1 MWNEQKQLLQSQLA
15 PDERLL
21 WFGQP
26 RSGIA
31 LRASD
36 ILVIPFSLMW
46 GGTAIFIYASILTS
60 DTPFLFKFFGLP
72 FVVVGLYMLFGRFIL
87 DAKRRSATYYGI
99 TNERIIIISTRF
111 GRQIRSLDLRT
122 LDVISLNEKS
132 DGSGT
137 ITFGLA
143 RRRYYGYDG
152 TRLPGLEQH
161 TIPEFEMIQNAKSV
175 YETVR
180 NTQRKQLETRK
191 IADDAE

>member
-15 PDERLL
+15 PNERLL

-26 RSGIA
+26 RSGMV
-31 LRASD
+31 LRAND
-36 ILVIPFSLMW
+36 IFVIPFSLVW
-46 GGTAIFIYASILTS
+46 GGSAFFILGSVLTS
-60 DTPFLFKFFGLP
+60 DGPILFKLFTLP
-72 FVVVGLYMLFGRFIL
+72 FVIVALYLLFGRFIL
-87 DAKRRSATYYGI
+87 DAKRRGATYYGI

-143 RRRYYGYDG
+143 SRRYYGYDG
-152 TRLPGLEQH
+152 TRPPGLEQH

-175 YETVR
+175 YETVM
-180 NTQRKQLETRK
+180 NAQRKQLELRSV
-191 IADDAE
+191 

>member
-1 MWNEQKQLLQSQLA
+1 MWNEQKQLLHSQLA

-26 RSGIA
+26 RSGIVF
-31 LRASD
+31 RAFD

-46 GGTAIFIYASILTS
+46 GGTAIFIQVSVLTS
-60 DTPFLFKFFGLP
+60 DTTILHKLFALP
-72 FVVVGLYMLFGRFIL
+72 FFVVGLYLLFGRFIL
-87 DAKRRSATYYGI
+87 DAMRRSATYYGI

-111 GRQIRSLDLRT
+111 GRQIRSLDLRA

-143 RRRYYGYDG
+143 SRRYYGYDG
-152 TRLPGLEQH
+152 TRLPGLDQH

-180 NTQRKQLETRK
+180 IAQRKQLEMGSV
-191 IADDAE
+191 

>member
-15 PDERLL
+15 PNEQLL

-26 RSGIA
+26 RSGMV
-31 LRASD
+31 LRAND
-36 ILVIPFSLMW
+36 IFVIPFSLVW
-46 GGTAIFIYASILTS
+46 GGSAFFILGSVLTS
-60 DTPFLFKFFGLP
+60 DGPILFKLFTLP
-72 FVVVGLYMLFGRFIL
+72 FVIVALYLLFGRFIL

-99 TNERIIIISTRF
+99 TNERIIIVSTRF
-111 GRQIRSLDLRT
+111 GRQIRSLDLRA

-143 RRRYYGYDG
+143 SRRYSGYDG
-152 TRLPGLEQH
+152 TRFPGLGQH

-175 YETVR
+175 YETVM
-180 NTQRKQLETRK
+180 NAQRKQLELRSV
-191 IADDAE
+191 